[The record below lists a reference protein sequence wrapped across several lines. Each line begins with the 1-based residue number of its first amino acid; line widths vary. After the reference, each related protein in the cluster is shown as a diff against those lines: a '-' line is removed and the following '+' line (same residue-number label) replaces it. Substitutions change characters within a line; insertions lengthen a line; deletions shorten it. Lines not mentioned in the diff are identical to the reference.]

1 MPTDAGLLRF
11 GAARRFS
18 VLGAFLRLNRPLRP
32 RDPKGD
38 FVQEGLLGR
47 QDLCFKERQVR

>member
-18 VLGAFLRLNRPLRP
+18 VLGAFLRLNRPLPP
-32 RDPKGD
+32 RDRNGD
-38 FVQEGLLGR
+38 FVRKGSLGR
-47 QDLCFKERQVR
+47 QDLCFKER